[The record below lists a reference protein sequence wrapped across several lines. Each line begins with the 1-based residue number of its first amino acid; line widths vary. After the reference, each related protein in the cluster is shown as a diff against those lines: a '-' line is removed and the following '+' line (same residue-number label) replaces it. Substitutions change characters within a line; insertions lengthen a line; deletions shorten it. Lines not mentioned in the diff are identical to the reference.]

1 MSDWIDS
8 LNKEQL
14 ENASLVAEAARKV
27 GIPPHLAVSMAFA
40 ESRLKHYVETEQSP
54 YGDVKTSKKG
64 ALGIMQLIP
73 TTAAELQVDPKDRDQ
88 NILGG
93 VTYLKKMLD
102 LYQDPMLAAAA
113 YNHGPSGAF
122 FNGGELPK
130 ETKTYL
136 SFIKEHGGF
145 DEAKPPDNVVGSEES
160 WRSSPATGYGNL
172 SKEIIEGAAAAGGAG
187 IAGTEVGMRQAIK
200 SASQTAGEEI
210 AKRLIEAGRASSSA
224 AVPEVASAAQRLIEG
239 SGPIATSP
247 AGGRATKNWAQAYN
261 MADPEAF
268 RARDMK
274 EAHAMNRAAMAAEDK
289 IKGLFGGSGGQF
301 RLDPTRASLML
312 NQNIEPKAPP
322 IPRTSILSDFAT
334 RYPSVAA
341 GARRVLTG
349 GLGGFGGAASGME
362 AIERGRRGDLVGSG
376 LAGAGALGSLL
387 AIPAATAGFGV
398 PLAVASGLGLGAYD
412 LSNAVRSNGKEGE
425 KWAEDNPPTQRELE
439 EAKRAYFGRAR

>member
-1 MSDWIDS
+1 MRDWIDS

-27 GIPPHLAVSMAFA
+27 GVPPHLAVSMAFA
-40 ESRLKHYVETEQSP
+40 ESGLKHYTDKEQSP
-54 YGDVKTSKKG
+54 SGDVKTSKMG
-64 ALGIMQLIP
+64 AMGIMQLIP
-73 TTAAELQVDPKDRDQ
+73 TTAAELKVDPKDRDQ

-93 VTYLKKMLD
+93 VAYLKKMLD

-113 YNHGPSGAF
+113 YNHGPEGAF

-145 DEAKPPDNVVGSEES
+145 DEAKPPDNVVGES
-160 WRSSPATGYGNL
+160 WKASPATGYGNI
-172 SKEIIEGAAAAGGAG
+172 SKEIIEGVAAAGGAG
-187 IAGTEVGMRQAIK
+187 IAGTGVGMKQAIK

-210 AKRLIEAGRASSSA
+210 AKRLIEAGRASSSS
-224 AVPEVASAAQRLIEG
+224 AVPEVASAAQGLIEG

-247 AGGRATKNWAQAYN
+247 AGGKGTKNWAQAFN
-261 MADPEAF
+261 MADPEAL

-274 EAHAMNRAAMAAEDK
+274 EANAMNRAAMAAEDK
-289 IKGLFGGSGGQF
+289 IKGLFGGGGGQY
-301 RLDPTRASLML
+301 RLDPTRASLMV
-312 NQNIEPKAPP
+312 NQSVEPKATP

-334 RYPSVAA
+334 RYPSVVA

-362 AIERGRRGDLVGSG
+362 AIERGRHGDVVGSG
-376 LAGAGALGSLL
+376 LAGVGALGSLL

-412 LSNAVRSNGKEGE
+412 LSNAVRRNVKEGE